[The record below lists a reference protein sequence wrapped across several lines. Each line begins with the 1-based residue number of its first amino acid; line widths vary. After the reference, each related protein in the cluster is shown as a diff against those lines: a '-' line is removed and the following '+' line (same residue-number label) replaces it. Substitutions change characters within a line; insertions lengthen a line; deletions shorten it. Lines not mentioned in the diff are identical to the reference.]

1 MKSIIALIML
11 LNIAVFGQ
19 DSSSIQL
26 KWRINYPFV
35 DSSENYLTA
44 DSKNTAVDNE
54 GNLCVVV
61 DELSEQFPFYRFKLT
76 KYNSSGIILWQV
88 KSNNIE
94 SNNYVADIAV
104 ADNYG
109 NVYVAA
115 HTLENNIPGGLLIM
129 KFNTKGL
136 LLWQKKFNG
145 NLINSFSIP
154 LDLKFDGNGDVIL
167 LGYSGKVENNV
178 SANDSLLVIKYSS
191 FGFHIWTAETNNDS
205 IIYNAH
211 CVIDDS
217 NNIFVSGESET
228 ISHQLRFVKYDNQ
241 GKHIWSGSYSDKNYY
256 YATKD
261 LATNLNGQHFV
272 IASASTLDFNWK
284 WFTIMLDKNGK
295 QKWDRYE
302 DRAPSSDVYETP
314 LLINTDNN
322 FIDVLGFENKN
333 DISNFFLTR
342 YDTDGNKI
350 SEQAY
355 VDTTNEYVLKV
366 ALDNSGNLFTA
377 LFRIRIKFILLN
389 LMAMEIKS
397 GVIIFLAAG

>member
-136 LLWQKKFNG
+136 LLWQKKYNG
-145 NLINSFSIP
+145 N
-154 LDLKFDGNGDVIL
+154 
-167 LGYSGKVENNV
+167 
-178 SANDSLLVIKYSS
+178 
-191 FGFHIWTAETNNDS
+191 
-205 IIYNAH
+205 
-211 CVIDDS
+211 
-217 NNIFVSGESET
+217 
-228 ISHQLRFVKYDNQ
+228 
-241 GKHIWSGSYSDKNYY
+241 
-256 YATKD
+256 
-261 LATNLNGQHFV
+261 
-272 IASASTLDFNWK
+272 
-284 WFTIMLDKNGK
+284 
-295 QKWDRYE
+295 
-302 DRAPSSDVYETP
+302 
-314 LLINTDNN
+314 
-322 FIDVLGFENKN
+322 
-333 DISNFFLTR
+333 
-342 YDTDGNKI
+342 
-350 SEQAY
+350 
-355 VDTTNEYVLKV
+355 
-366 ALDNSGNLFTA
+366 
-377 LFRIRIKFILLN
+377 
-389 LMAMEIKS
+389 
-397 GVIIFLAAG
+397 